1 MPHRWPALFAAA
13 VAFMAAQ
20 GFGRFGFALI
30 LPSMRDGLGLSNG
43 EMGLMAGIGLAAY
56 LLSSAPIGVLAAWF
70 GTRRVVV
77 GGLLG
82 IAAGLAGTGLAEG
95 FAMAAA
101 AQALVGAASP
111 GVIVPVLAAGTAW
124 FPPSVHGRVTGLV
137 VAGGGLGVLTTGL
150 VVPLLLGTGDEL
162 AWRRAW
168 GSLALGTLA
177 ASLLVALLLR
187 DPPAV
192 GSATAR
198 PSLGAV
204 YRSAAVWRLGI
215 VFGFYAVAYIVYG
228 TFFAAHLAQR
238 GVDGVTAGRLWSLVG
253 VASIGSGLLG
263 GVLADRLGWSL
274 ALAAMFAMEGTGLA
288 LLALGDGL
296 AWYAVSAIFFGA
308 SFWGFP
314 SAISK
319 ACAEIVGPAL
329 APAAIGLLAVFFGV
343 GQVVGP
349 VVGGLL
355 ADWTG
360 ALSAALLLGAAA
372 DLAGV
377 VGSLLLPQRMVDG
390 KQ

>member
-1 MPHRWPALFAAA
+1 MRTDAAISLSLATALDTLR
-13 VAFMAAQ
+13 Q
-20 GFGRFGFALI
+20 R
-30 LPSMRDGLGLSNG
+30 GLGLRRGSEAPMPEQARPSVPTG
-43 EMGLMAGIGLAAY
+43 HRSLDAA
-56 LLSSAPIGVLAAWF
+56 L
-70 GTRRVVV
+70 
-77 GGLLG
+77 
-82 IAAGLAGTGLAEG
+82 
-95 FAMAAA
+95 
-101 AQALVGAASP
+101 
-111 GVIVPVLAAGTAW
+111 GTAGW
-124 FPPSVHGRVTGLV
+124 PRGALALIDAP
-137 VAGGGLGVLTTGL
+137 AGSGATT
-150 VVPLLLGTGDEL
+150 
-162 AWRRAW
+162 
-168 GSLALGTLA
+168 LALGTLA

-215 VFGFYAVAYIVYG
+215 VFGLYAVAYIVYG

-263 GVLADRLGWSL
+263 GVLADRLGSSL

>member
-263 GVLADRLGWSL
+263 GVLADRLGSSL

>member
-1 MPHRWPALFAAA
+1 MADRWPALFAAT

-56 LLSSAPIGVLAAWF
+56 LLSSAPIGALAAWF

-95 FAMAAA
+95 FATAAV
-101 AQALVGAASP
+101 AQVLVGAASP
-111 GVIVPVLAAGTAW
+111 GVIVPVLAAGSAW

-137 VAGGGLGVLTTGL
+137 VAGGGLGVLATGL
-150 VVPLLLGTGDEL
+150 VLPLLLEPGEES

-168 GSLALGTLA
+168 AGLALGTLA

-198 PSLGAV
+198 PRLGAV

-215 VFGFYAVAYIVYG
+215 VFGLYAVAYIVYG

-238 GVDGVTAGRLWSLVG
+238 GVDGATAGRLWSLVG

-263 GVLADRLGWSL
+263 GVLADRLGSSS
-274 ALAAMFAMEGTGLA
+274 ALAAMFAMEGAALA

-296 AWYAVSAIFFGA
+296 AWYAVSAVLFGA

-314 SAISK
+314 PAIAK
-319 ACAEIVGPAL
+319 ACAALVGPAL

-343 GQVVGP
+343 GQVFGP

-355 ADWTG
+355 ADRTG
-360 ALSAALLLGAAA
+360 ALSAALLLGVAA
-372 DLAGV
+372 DAAGGF
-377 VGSLLLPQRMVDG
+377 GSLLLPQRG
-390 KQ
+390 RR

>member
-150 VVPLLLGTGDEL
+150 VVPLLLGTGDES

-215 VFGFYAVAYIVYG
+215 VFGLYAVAYIVYG

-263 GVLADRLGWSL
+263 GVLADRLGSSL

-372 DLAGV
+372 DLAGA